1 MPGWCVIRVV
11 IRTVNDEAIWRK
23 HHDEIVR
30 YATMLVGPADAE
42 DLVSAVVVRIL
53 ANQGSLGELAE
64 PRSYLFRS
72 VLNESRNFRRGLREP
87 PLLRSEVP
95 AIELRPD
102 VLKAV
107 SRLPRRQR
115 AAVYLTYWKD
125 LSVADAASLMGC
137 RPGTVKRY
145 LFLAR
150 QRLKEVLSDD

>member
-1 MPGWCVIRVV
+1 MQPNDHYVCDNGVS
-11 IRTVNDEAIWRK
+11 DEAIWRK

-30 YATMLVGPADAE
+30 YATVLVGPAHAE
-42 DLVSAVVVRIL
+42 DLLSAVVVRIL
-53 ANQGSLGELAE
+53 GNQGSLTDLDE

-72 VLNESRNFRRGLREP
+72 VLNESRNYRRGLRKP
-87 PLLRSEVP
+87 PLIRDQVEP
-95 AIELRPD
+95 RELRPE
-102 VLKAV
+102 VLEAV
-107 SRLPRRQR
+107 GRLPRRQR

-150 QRLKEVLSDD
+150 QSLKEVLSDD